1 MPPTDPNMNAPK
13 NPLQRRTDVG
23 PGGRGALLA
32 PRSEVI
38 ENPGHRVVPPAPPP
52 PAPTPVGLLKA
63 LRRRW
68 LAALASGLAVGALA
82 GVGTWYFPGMARTGS
97 YSLVRVAARSPA
109 LLSNSGDN
117 DYDFEKYQK
126 TQAAI
131 VREHTVLEAAL
142 RDPKVGDLSVLPE
155 PSERAA
161 WLEREL
167 VVDFTA
173 GPEVMRIM
181 LKGDK
186 PNELLEVVNAVTGE
200 YLRESSRLEQE
211 DRATRLE
218 KVTAALARYED
229 ELRHKRDALRK
240 LTGGLDDGDRLGA
253 AVRQRLAVEQL
264 SRAEADLVPIRSEVA
279 RLQAEIDAGKQN
291 GAAGAPVAALLV
303 EEAVDARLQKDPLYP
318 KQLERL
324 EIMEEYIRQTVRVA
338 VNPEAQAAPLRQQAD
353 ALRKTIEARRQ
364 QARAVVVKSLQERNA
379 DRLAGLKEQERL
391 LADKV
396 KRLEDQAGRTKGG
409 VDIVPLE
416 DDVKK
421 AEEFVKKVGEQAQA
435 LRLEQ
440 DAPPRVT
447 ALQEAVV
454 LPRDG
459 LRQLQVAGLAGF
471 GAFGLVVF
479 AFSWWEFRSRR
490 VGSLGEVSQGLGLRL
505 LGALPP
511 MPDRVRRQL
520 GGANGKA
527 DLHWH
532 NQLNESID
540 VTRTL
545 LLHDSQN
552 GNLQVLLVTS
562 AAEGEGKTSLASHLA
577 ASLARAGRKTL
588 LVDCDLRKPAAHKL
602 FDLPLEPG
610 FSEMLRGEA
619 QVGDVI
625 KPTRLSRLWL
635 VPAGLCDS
643 HATQALA
650 QENVQGIF
658 EEMRGQFDYIIL
670 DSCPVLPVADSLL
683 IAQHAD
689 GVIFSI
695 LRDESRLPKVYAA
708 QQRLAAMGAKVLG
721 AVVNGM
727 QGDAYGSDYQQA
739 LQTAAK

>member
-1 MPPTDPNMNAPK
+1 MPPTDPNMNVPK

-32 PRSEVI
+32 PRPEVI
-38 ENPGHRVVPPAPPP
+38 ENPGHRVVPPAPAA
-52 PAPTPVGLLKA
+52 PAPTPLGLLKA

-68 LAALASGLAVGALA
+68 LAALGSGLALGALA
-82 GVGTWYFPGMARTGS
+82 GVGTWYFPGLARTGS
-97 YSLVRVAARSPA
+97 YSLVRVAARSPF
-109 LLSNSGDN
+109 LVNNMGDN

-131 VREHTVLEAAL
+131 VRERTVLEAAL
-142 RDPKVGDLSVLPE
+142 RDPKVADLTVLPE
-155 PSERAA
+155 PAERAA

-167 VVDFTA
+167 TVDFTT

-181 LKGDK
+181 LKGER
-186 PNELLEVVNAVTGE
+186 PNELLEVVNAVTRE
-200 YLRESSRLEQE
+200 YLRESARLEQE
-211 DRATRLE
+211 DRANRLE
-218 KVTAALARYED
+218 KVTAALARYEE
-229 ELRHKRDALRK
+229 ELRRKRETLRK
-240 LTGGLDDGDRLGA
+240 LTGGLDDGDPLGA

-264 SRAEADLVPIRSEVA
+264 SRAEADLLPLRSEIA
-279 RLQAEIDAGKQN
+279 RLQAEVDAHKKGT
-291 GAAGAPVAALLV
+291 AGPDVADYLV
-303 EEAVDARLQKDPLYP
+303 EEAVDGRLQKDPLYP

-324 EIMEEYIRQTVRVA
+324 ELLEEAVRQTMRVA
-338 VNPEAQAAPLRQQAD
+338 LDPEAQSVQLRREAEALRQVV
-353 ALRKTIEARRQ
+353 EARRQ
-364 QARAVVVKSLQERNA
+364 QARAGVVKSLQEKTA
-379 DRLAGLKEQERL
+379 DRLATLKEQERL
-391 LADKV
+391 LVDKV
-396 KRLEDQAGRTKGG
+396 KRLEDEAGRTKNG

-416 DDVKK
+416 DDIKK
-421 AEEFVKKVGEQAQA
+421 AEEVVKKVGEQTQA
-435 LRLEQ
+435 LRIEQ

-454 LPRDG
+454 LPRDDR
-459 LRQLQVAGLAGF
+459 RQLQIAGLG
-471 GAFGLVVF
+471 GLGVFGLVVF
-479 AFSWWEFRSRR
+479 GFSWWEFRSRR
-490 VGSLGEVSQGLGLRL
+490 VGSLDEVSQGLGLRL
-505 LGALPP
+505 LGALPR

-520 GGANGKA
+520 GAANGKQ

-532 NQLNESID
+532 SQLNESID

-545 LLHDSQN
+545 LLHDSQA
-552 GNLQVLLVTS
+552 GALQVLLVTS

-610 FSEMLRGEA
+610 FSELLRGEA
-619 QVGDVI
+619 QVGDAVR
-625 KPTRLSRLWL
+625 PTRLSRLWL

-650 QENVQGIF
+650 QDNVQAIF
-658 EEMRGQFDYIIL
+658 EELRGQFDYVIL

-727 QGDAYGSDYQQA
+727 QGDAYGSDYQHA

>member
-1 MPPTDPNMNAPK
+1 MNVPK

-23 PGGRGALLA
+23 PGGRGALL
-32 PRSEVI
+32 PSRPEVI
-38 ENPGHRVVPPAPPP
+38 DNPSHRVVPAAPAPA
-52 PAPTPVGLLKA
+52 APTPLGLLKA

-68 LAALASGLAVGALA
+68 LPALGGGLALGALA
-82 GVGTWYFPGMARTGS
+82 GVGTWCFPGLARTGS
-97 YSLVRVAARSPA
+97 YSLVRVAARPPA
-109 LLSNSGDN
+109 LVYNIGDN

-126 TQAAI
+126 TQAAV

-142 RDPKVGDLSVLPE
+142 RDPRVADLSVLPE

-167 VVDFTA
+167 AVDFTA

-181 LKGDK
+181 LKGDR
-186 PNELLEVVNAVTGE
+186 PNELLEVVNAVTRE
-200 YLRESSRLEQE
+200 YLRESARLEQE
-211 DRATRLE
+211 DRANRLE
-218 KVTAALARYED
+218 KVTAALARYEE
-229 ELRHKRDALRK
+229 ELRRKRDALRK
-240 LTGGLDDGDRLGA
+240 VTGRLEDGDALGA
-253 AVRQRLAVEQL
+253 AVRQRLAAEQL
-264 SRAEADLVPIRSEVA
+264 ARAEADLLPVRSEIA
-279 RLQAEIDAGKQN
+279 RLQAEVDGGKKGTGG
-291 GAAGAPVAALLV
+291 GAVADYLV
-303 EEAVDARLQKDPLYP
+303 DEAVDARLQKDPLYT

-324 EIMEEYIRQTVRVA
+324 GLLEEAVRETMRVA
-338 VNPEAQAAPLRQQAD
+338 RDPEAQSAQLRQGAE
-353 ALRKTIEARRQ
+353 ALRKVVEARRQ
-364 QARAVVVKSLQERNA
+364 EARAAVVKSLQERSA
-379 DRLAGLKEQERL
+379 DRLAALKDQERL

-396 KRLEDQAGRTKGG
+396 KRLEDEAGRTRNG
-409 VDIVPLE
+409 VDIAPLA
-416 DDVKK
+416 DDIKK
-421 AEEFVKKVGEQAQA
+421 AEEVVKKVGEQAQA
-435 LRLEQ
+435 LRIEQ

-454 LPRDG
+454 LPRDDR
-459 LRQLQVAGLAGF
+459 RQLQMAGLAGL

-479 AFSWWEFRSRR
+479 GFSWWEFRSRR
-490 VGSLGEVSQGLGLRL
+490 VGSLDEVSQGLGLRL
-505 LGALPP
+505 LGALPR

-520 GGANGKA
+520 GGGAGKQ

-532 NQLNESID
+532 SLLNESID

-545 LLHDSQN
+545 LLHDSQATTV
-552 GNLQVLLVTS
+552 QVVLVTS

-610 FSEMLRGEA
+610 FSELLRGEA
-619 QVGDVI
+619 QVGDAVR
-625 KPTRLSRLWL
+625 PTRLSRLWL

-650 QENVQGIF
+650 QDNVHAIF
-658 EEMRGQFDYIIL
+658 EELRGQFDYVIL

-695 LRDESRLPKVYAA
+695 LRDESRLPKVHAA
-708 QQRLAAMGAKVLG
+708 RQRLAAMGAKVLG

-727 QGDAYGSDYQQA
+727 QGDAYGSDYQTA